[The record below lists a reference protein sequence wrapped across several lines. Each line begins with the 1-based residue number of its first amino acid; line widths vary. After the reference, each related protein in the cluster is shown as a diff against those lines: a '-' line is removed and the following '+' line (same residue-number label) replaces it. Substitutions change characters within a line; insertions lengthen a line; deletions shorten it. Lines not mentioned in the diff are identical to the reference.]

1 MTGGLNA
8 KVGRLSEDKEKGWDI
23 FRGAILAGSHFSATA
38 ANGNDCVYAGSRD
51 WPRYINSILRGS
63 KFPLIITFHKKPA

>member
-8 KVGRLSEDKEKGWDI
+8 KVGRLSEDKEK
-23 FRGAILAGSHFSATA
+23 ILAGSHFSATA

-51 WPRYINSILRGS
+51 
-63 KFPLIITFHKKPA
+63 